1 MDRHGTGRGAWLCRD
16 SPGCLDDAVR
26 RHGFERAFRAAIG
39 ADDLQQLLRHLGGA
53 WERPTR
59 DVRG

>member
-26 RHGFERAFRAAIG
+26 RHGFERAFKAAIG
-39 ADDLQQLLRHLGGA
+39 ADDVQQLQTHLGGA
-53 WERPTR
+53 WERPTP

>member
-1 MDRHGTGRGAWLCRD
+1 MCRE

-26 RHGFERAFRAAIG
+26 RHGFERAFG
-39 ADDLQQLLRHLGGA
+39 ASIDPGNLQQLRVHLGEA
-53 WERPTR
+53 WGRPAL